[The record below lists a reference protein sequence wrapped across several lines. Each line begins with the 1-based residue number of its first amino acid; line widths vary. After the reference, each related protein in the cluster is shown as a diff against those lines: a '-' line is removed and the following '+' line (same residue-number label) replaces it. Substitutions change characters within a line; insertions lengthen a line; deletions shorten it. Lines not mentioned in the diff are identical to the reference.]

1 MDGEQLVDASCS
13 EIAILTR
20 EKKSVLIFCTSVEQ
34 CKHVAEAITKHSGRE
49 CAVVTGETPAGLR
62 AEIIARFRGEH
73 VPADLFGTPKPP
85 LKYLATVR
93 C

>member
-1 MDGEQLVDASCS
+1 MDSEELVRATCS
-13 EIAILTR
+13 EIAILTKER
-20 EKKSVLIFCTSVEQ
+20 KSVIIFCTSVEH
-34 CKHVAEAITKHSGRE
+34 CRHVAEKITEYTGRE

-85 LKYLATVR
+85 LKYLATAR